1 MARFFIDRPIF
12 AWVIAIVIMLAG
24 AMSITQLPLEQYPDI
39 APPTVKIAATYTGAS
54 AKTVEDSVTQVIE
67 QQMTGI
73 DKLTYMSASSSS
85 AGSASINLTFE
96 AGTDPDVAQ
105 MQVQNKLQ
113 QVESRLPAS
122 VQSEGLTVTK
132 GGSDFLMIAALAS
145 DNPSVTGTQIGDY
158 ISSTLLDSISR
169 IDGVGEVKTLGS
181 GYAMRIWLDP
191 ALLQKYALMPS
202 DVTTALEAQ
211 NTEVSA
217 GQLGALP
224 AVASQQLNATISARS
239 KLQTAE
245 EFRNVVVKST
255 STGAVVLLG
264 DVATVEL
271 GSDSYDV
278 NSALNGKPAAAMGV
292 QLATGA
298 NALQVGEAVKAKLA
312 ELEPY
317 YPSEMQ
323 LKNVIAYDT
332 TPFVSLSIE
341 EVVKSLGEAI
351 VLVVLIMFL
360 FLQNFRATLIPAI
373 TVPVVLL
380 GTFGVLAVFGY
391 SINTLTMFAMVLAI
405 GLLVDDAI
413 VVVENVERVM
423 SEKGLSPLEA
433 TRQSMD
439 EITSALIGIAL
450 VLSAVFIPMA
460 FFSGSTGIIYRQFS
474 VTIVSAMVLS
484 VLVAMTLTPALCAT
498 LLKPVDGKGHGPQ
511 SGFFGWFNRS
521 FERSAAA
528 YEKLVGGILRRGG
541 RSLVIYALVVAA
553 MAVGYAKLPTS
564 FLPDED
570 QGILM
575 AQVQLPVGAT
585 DDRTQAVLKQF
596 ESYML
601 EQPEVEAM
609 ISISG
614 LGMGGNSQNSA
625 RAFIRLKDWSER
637 SGAGQD
643 SASIAQRATLALS
656 SIGDANVFVMQP
668 PAVRGLG
675 QSSGFDLQLKDLA
688 GLGHEALVAARE
700 QFIQLASQDPRLQG
714 VRSNG
719 LDDTPQ
725 LKVSIDDRKA
735 GALSLTTSDINATL
749 STALGGTYVNDFLNQ
764 GRVKK
769 VYVQGEASA
778 RMQAADLDHWF
789 VRNSNDEMVPFSSFA
804 SSSWSYGSPLLERY
818 NGSSSLEVVGD
829 PAPGVSSGV
838 AMDAVES
845 IIKQLPEG
853 ISYEWTGQ
861 SYQLRLSG
869 SQAPLLYA
877 ISVLFVFLCLAAL
890 YESWSV
896 PFSVMLVVPL
906 GVVGAV
912 LATRFSGLS
921 NDVYFQVGLLTT
933 VGLAAKNAIL
943 IVEFA
948 KHLQEQGNSLV
959 DATLIAVRQRL
970 RPILMTSLAFMFG
983 VLPLAI
989 SSGAG
994 SAGRQAIGTGVLG
1007 GMFSATVLGIF
1018 FVPLFFVMIRRRFS
1032 RVPQAQASTT
1042 TDRTGEACVAFIGR
1056 CWPFSR
1062 CWAAVSI
1069 WRLSTSARKH
1079 R

>member
-1 MARFFIDRPIF
+1 
-12 AWVIAIVIMLAG
+12 
-24 AMSITQLPLEQYPDI
+24 
-39 APPTVKIAATYTGAS
+39 
-54 AKTVEDSVTQVIE
+54 
-67 QQMTGI
+67 
-73 DKLTYMSASSSS
+73 
-85 AGSASINLTFE
+85 
-96 AGTDPDVAQ
+96 
-105 MQVQNKLQ
+105 
-113 QVESRLPAS
+113 
-122 VQSEGLTVTK
+122 
-132 GGSDFLMIAALAS
+132 
-145 DNPSVTGTQIGDY
+145 
-158 ISSTLLDSISR
+158 
-169 IDGVGEVKTLGS
+169 
-181 GYAMRIWLDP
+181 
-191 ALLQKYALMPS
+191 
-202 DVTTALEAQ
+202 
-211 NTEVSA
+211 
-217 GQLGALP
+217 
-224 AVASQQLNATISARS
+224 
-239 KLQTAE
+239 
-245 EFRNVVVKST
+245 
-255 STGAVVLLG
+255 
-264 DVATVEL
+264 
-271 GSDSYDV
+271 
-278 NSALNGKPAAAMGV
+278 
-292 QLATGA
+292 
-298 NALQVGEAVKAKLA
+298 
-312 ELEPY
+312 
-317 YPSEMQ
+317 
-323 LKNVIAYDT
+323 
-332 TPFVSLSIE
+332 
-341 EVVKSLGEAI
+341 
-351 VLVVLIMFL
+351 
-360 FLQNFRATLIPAI
+360 
-373 TVPVVLL
+373 
-380 GTFGVLAVFGY
+380 
-391 SINTLTMFAMVLAI
+391 
-405 GLLVDDAI
+405 
-413 VVVENVERVM
+413 
-423 SEKGLSPLEA
+423 
-433 TRQSMD
+433 
-439 EITSALIGIAL
+439 
-450 VLSAVFIPMA
+450 
-460 FFSGSTGIIYRQFS
+460 
-474 VTIVSAMVLS
+474 
-484 VLVAMTLTPALCAT
+484 

-511 SGFFGWFNRS
+511 SGFFGWFNHT
-521 FERSAAA
+521 FERGAQA
-528 YEKLVGGILRRGG
+528 YQRVVGKILQRSG
-541 RSLVIYALVVAA
+541 RSLMVYVLVVAA
-553 MAVGYAKLPTS
+553 MAVGYTKLPTS

-575 AQVQLPVGAT
+575 AQMQLPVGAT

-596 ESYML
+596 ESYIL
-601 EQPEVEAM
+601 QQPEVEAM

-614 LGMGGNSQNSA
+614 MGMGGNSQNSA

-637 SGAGQD
+637 TGAGQD
-643 SASIAQRATLALS
+643 SASIAQRATQALS
-656 SIGDANVFVMQP
+656 SIGDADVFVMQP

-675 QSSGFDLQLKDLA
+675 QSSGFDLQLKDVA

-700 QFIQLASQDPRLQG
+700 QLIELAKQDPRLQG

-725 LKVSIDDRKA
+725 LKVTIDDRKA
-735 GALSLTTSDINATL
+735 GALSLTTSDINTTL
-749 STALGGTYVNDFLNQ
+749 STALGGSYVNDFLNQ

-769 VYVQGEASA
+769 VYVQGQASS
-778 RMQAADLDHWF
+778 RMQADDLDHWF

-804 SSSWSYGSPLLERY
+804 SSSWTSGSPLLERY

-948 KHLQEQGNSLV
+948 KHLQEQGNSLI

-1018 FVPLFFVMIRRRFS
+1018 FVPLFFVLIRRRFS
-1032 RVPQAQASTT
+1032 RVSTPT
-1042 TDRTGEACVAFIGR
+1042 TDRTGEA
-1056 CWPFSR
+1056 
-1062 CWAAVSI
+1062 
-1069 WRLSTSARKH
+1069 
-1079 R
+1079 

>member
-1 MARFFIDRPIF
+1 VAHFFIDRPIF
-12 AWVIAIVIMLAG
+12 AWVIAIVIMLG
-24 AMSITQLPLEQYPDI
+24 GSLSISQLPLEQYPDI
-39 APPTVKIAATYTGAS
+39 APPTVKISATYTGAS

-67 QQMTGI
+67 QQMKGL
-73 DKLTYMSASSSS
+73 DNLTYMSASSSS
-85 AGSASINLTFE
+85 AGSASISLTFT

-113 QVESRLPAS
+113 QAESRLPQS

-132 GGSDFLMIAALAS
+132 GGSDFLMIVALAS
-145 DNPSVTGTQIGDY
+145 DDPSVTGTQIGDY
-158 ISSTLLDSISR
+158 ISTTLLDSISR
-169 IDGVGEVKTLGS
+169 IDGVGDVQTLGS

-191 ALLQKYALMPS
+191 ALLEKYALMPS
-202 DVTTALEAQ
+202 DISSALEAQ

-224 AVASQQLNATISARS
+224 AIKGQQLNATISARS
-239 KLQTAE
+239 KLQTVD
-245 EFRNVVVKST
+245 EFRKVVVKSN
-255 STGAVVLLG
+255 SDGAVVLLG
-264 DVATVEL
+264 DVATLEL
-271 GSDSYDV
+271 GSESYDI
-278 NSALNGKPAAAMGV
+278 STALNGKPAAAMGV
-292 QLATGA
+292 QLAAGA
-298 NALQVGEAVKAKLA
+298 NALNVGKAVKAKLK
-312 ELEPY
+312 EMEPF
-317 YPSEMQ
+317 YPTEMQ

-360 FLQNFRATLIPAI
+360 FLQSLRATLIPAI

-380 GTFGVLAVFGY
+380 GTFGVLALFGY

-413 VVVENVERVM
+413 VVVENVERLM
-423 SEKGLSPLEA
+423 GEGLSPVAA
-433 TRQSMD
+433 TRQSMR
-439 EITSALIGIAL
+439 EISGALVGITL

-460 FFSGSTGIIYRQFS
+460 FFGGSTGIIYRQFS

-498 LLKPVDGKGHGPQ
+498 LLKARNGKGHGAQ
-511 SGFFGWFNRS
+511 HGFFGWFNRT
-521 FERSAAA
+521 FERASAG
-528 YEKLVGGILRRGG
+528 YERWVGVVLRRWG
-541 RSLVIYALVVAA
+541 RSLLLYGLVLVV
-553 MAVGYAKLPTS
+553 MAVGYVSLATS

-570 QGILM
+570 QGILL
-575 AQVQLPVGAT
+575 AQIQLPVGAT
-585 DDRTQAVLKQF
+585 DSRTQAVIKQF
-596 ESYML
+596 EDYIL
-601 EQPEVEAM
+601 QQPEVEAM

-614 LGMGGNSQNSA
+614 LGMGGNSQNTA

-637 SGAGQD
+637 GGSGQGA
-643 SASIAQRATLALS
+643 AAIAQRATLALS
-656 SIGDANVFVMQP
+656 SIGDADAFVMQP
-668 PAVRGLG
+668 PTVRGLG
-675 QSSGFDLQLKDLA
+675 QSSGFDLQLKDLG
-688 GLGHEALVAARE
+688 GLGHDALVAARE
-700 QFIQLASQDPRLQG
+700 QFLELARKDARLLG

-719 LDDTPQ
+719 LDDAPQ

-735 GALSLTTSDINATL
+735 GALSLSTSDINSTL
-749 STALGGTYVNDFLNQ
+749 ATALGGTYVNDFLNQ

-769 VYVQGEASA
+769 VYVQGQASS

-789 VRNSNDEMVPFSSFA
+789 VRNSNNEMVPFSSFA
-804 SSSWSYGSPLLERY
+804 SSTWGYGSPLLERY
-818 NGSSSLEVVGD
+818 NGNASLEIVGD
-829 PAPGVSSGV
+829 PAPGVSSGD
-838 AMDAVES
+838 AMAAVEA
-845 IIKQLPEG
+845 IVRQLPQG
-853 ISYEWTGQ
+853 IGYEWTGQ

-869 SQAPLLYA
+869 SQAPLLYG

-896 PFSVMLVVPL
+896 PFSVILVVPL
-906 GVVGAV
+906 GVIGAV
-912 LATRFSGLS
+912 LATRVAGLS

-948 KHLQEQGNSLV
+948 KHLQEQGSSV
-959 DATLIAVRQRL
+959 IDATLVAVRQRL

-983 VLPLAI
+983 VLPLAL
-989 SSGAG
+989 STGAG

-1018 FVPLFFVMIRRRFS
+1018 FVPLFFVLIRGRFG
-1032 RVPQAQASTT
+1032 RVRSANQSAP
-1042 TDRTGEACVAFIGR
+1042 TGDA
-1056 CWPFSR
+1056 
-1062 CWAAVSI
+1062 
-1069 WRLSTSARKH
+1069 
-1079 R
+1079 

>member
-24 AMSITQLPLEQYPDI
+24 ALSITQLPLEQYPDI

-113 QVESRLPAS
+113 QVESRLPSS

-169 IDGVGEVKTLGS
+169 IDGVGEVKAMGS

-191 ALLQKYALMPS
+191 ALLQKYSLMPS

-224 AVASQQLNATISARS
+224 AVASQQLNATITARS

-245 EFRNVVVKST
+245 EFRNVVVKSN
-255 STGAVVLLG
+255 SAGAVVLLG
-264 DVATVEL
+264 EVATVEL

-278 NSALNGKPAAAMGV
+278 NSALNGKPSAAMGV

-298 NALQVGEAVKAKLA
+298 NALEVGEAVKAKLA

-380 GTFGVLAVFGY
+380 GTFGVLAMFGY

-498 LLKPVDGKGHGPQ
+498 LLKPVDPNGHGPQ
-511 SGFFGWFNRS
+511 TGFFGWFNRT
-521 FERSAAA
+521 FERGAQA
-528 YEKLVGGILRRGG
+528 YQRVVGKILQRSG
-541 RSLVIYALVVAA
+541 RSLMVYVLVVAA
-553 MAVGYAKLPTS
+553 MAVGYTKLPSS

-575 AQVQLPVGAT
+575 AQMQLPVGAT

-596 ESYML
+596 ESYIL
-601 EQPEVEAM
+601 QQPEVEAM

-614 LGMGGNSQNSA
+614 MGMGGNSQNSA

-637 SGAGQD
+637 TGAGQD
-643 SASIAQRATLALS
+643 SASIAQRATQALS
-656 SIGDANVFVMQP
+656 SIGDADVFVMQP

-675 QSSGFDLQLKDLA
+675 QSSGFDLQLKDVA

-700 QFIQLASQDPRLQG
+700 QLIELARQDPRLQG

-725 LKVSIDDRKA
+725 LKVTIDDRKA
-735 GALSLTTSDINATL
+735 GALSLTTSDINTTL
-749 STALGGTYVNDFLNQ
+749 STALGGSYVNDFLNQ

-769 VYVQGEASA
+769 VYVQGQASS
-778 RMQAADLDHWF
+778 RMQADDLDHWF

-804 SSSWSYGSPLLERY
+804 SSSWTSGSPLLERY

-948 KHLQEQGNSLV
+948 KHLQEQGNSLI

-983 VLPLAI
+983 VLPLAM

-1018 FVPLFFVMIRRRFS
+1018 FVPLFFVLIRRRFS
-1032 RVPQAQASTT
+1032 RVSTPT
-1042 TDRTGEACVAFIGR
+1042 TDRTGEA
-1056 CWPFSR
+1056 
-1062 CWAAVSI
+1062 
-1069 WRLSTSARKH
+1069 
-1079 R
+1079 

>member
-869 SQAPLLYA
+869 SQAPLLYG

-983 VLPLAI
+983 VLPLAF

-1042 TDRTGEACVAFIGR
+1042 TDRTGEA
-1056 CWPFSR
+1056 
-1062 CWAAVSI
+1062 
-1069 WRLSTSARKH
+1069 
-1079 R
+1079 

>member
-24 AMSITQLPLEQYPDI
+24 ALSISQLPLEQYPDI
-39 APPTVKIAATYTGAS
+39 APPTVRISATYTGAS

-67 QQMTGI
+67 QQMKGL
-73 DKLTYMSASSSS
+73 DNLTYMSASSSS
-85 AGSASINLTFE
+85 AGSASINLTFT
-96 AGTDPDVAQ
+96 AGTNPDVAQ

-113 QVESRLPAS
+113 QAESRLPQS

-145 DNPSVTGTQIGDY
+145 DNESVTGTQIGDY
-158 ISSTLLDSISR
+158 ISSTLLDQISR
-169 IDGVGEVKTLGS
+169 IDGVGDVQTLGS

-191 ALLQKYALMPS
+191 ALLEKYALMPS
-202 DVTTALEAQ
+202 DISSALGAQ

-224 AVASQQLNATISARS
+224 AVAGQQLNATISARS

-255 STGAVVLLG
+255 SDGAVVLLG
-264 DVATVEL
+264 DVARVEL
-271 GSDSYDV
+271 GSESYDIS
-278 NSALNGKPAAAMGV
+278 SALNGKPAAAMGV
-292 QLATGA
+292 QLAAGA
-298 NALQVGEAVKAKLA
+298 NALEVGEAVKAKLKA
-312 ELEPY
+312 LEPF
-317 YPSEMQ
+317 YPTEMQ

-360 FLQNFRATLIPAI
+360 FLQNLRATLIPAI

-380 GTFGVLAVFGY
+380 GTFGVLALFGY

-423 SEKGLSPLEA
+423 GEQGLSALAA

-439 EITSALIGIAL
+439 EITSALVGIAL

-460 FFSGSTGIIYRQFS
+460 FFGGSTGIIYRQFS

-498 LLKPVDGKGHGPQ
+498 LLKPSDAQGHGAQ
-511 SGFFGWFNRS
+511 RGFFGWFNRT
-521 FERSAAA
+521 FERGAEA
-528 YEKLVGGILRRGG
+528 YKGWVGAIFQRGRASLLVYG
-541 RSLVIYALVVAA
+541 LVVLA
-553 MAVGYAKLPTS
+553 MAAGYFSLPTS

-585 DDRTQAVLKQF
+585 DSRTQAVVKQF
-596 ESYML
+596 ESYIL
-601 EQPEVEAM
+601 EQPEVEAL

-614 LGMGGNSQNSA
+614 LGMNGNSQNAA

-643 SASIAQRATLALS
+643 SASIAQRATIALS

-675 QSSGFDLQLKDLA
+675 QSSGFDVQLKDLG
-688 GLGHEALVAARE
+688 GLGHDALVAARE
-700 QFIQLASQDPRLQG
+700 KFIELANKDPRLLG

-719 LDDTPQ
+719 LDDSPQ

-735 GALSLTTSDINATL
+735 GALNLSTSDINTTL

-769 VYVQGEASA
+769 VYVQGEASS
-778 RMQAADLDHWF
+778 RMQAVDLEHWF
-789 VRNSNDEMVPFSSFA
+789 VRNSNNEMVPFSSFA

-818 NGSSSLEVVGD
+818 NGNASLEVVGD

-838 AMDAVES
+838 AMDAVEA

-853 ISYEWTGQ
+853 IGYEWTGQ

-869 SQAPLLYA
+869 SQAPLLYG

-948 KHLQEQGNSLV
+948 KHLQEQGNSLRE
-959 DATLIAVRQRL
+959 ATLIAVRQRL

-983 VLPLAI
+983 VLPLAL

-1007 GMFSATVLGIF
+1007 GMFTATVLGIF
-1018 FVPLFFVMIRRRFS
+1018 FVPLFFVQIRRRFG
-1032 RVPQAQASTT
+1032 RVSTASTSVQSAQ
-1042 TDRTGEACVAFIGR
+1042 TGDA
-1056 CWPFSR
+1056 
-1062 CWAAVSI
+1062 
-1069 WRLSTSARKH
+1069 
-1079 R
+1079 

>member
-24 AMSITQLPLEQYPDI
+24 AMSISQLPLEQYPDI
-39 APPTVKIAATYTGAS
+39 APPTVRISATYTGAS
-54 AKTVEDSVTQVIE
+54 AKTVEDSVTQIIE
-67 QQMTGI
+67 QQMTGL

-85 AGSASINLTFE
+85 AGSASISLTFD

-158 ISSTLLDSISR
+158 ISSTLLDSIAR
-169 IDGVGEVKTLGS
+169 IDGVGEVQTLGS

-191 ALLQKYALMPS
+191 ALLEKYALMPS
-202 DVTTALEAQ
+202 DVITALEEQ

-224 AVASQQLNATISARS
+224 AVAKQQLNATISARS

-245 EFRNVVVKST
+245 EFRNVLVKSD

-264 DVATVEL
+264 EVARIEL

-298 NALQVGEAVKAKLA
+298 NALKVGEVVKARLA
-312 ELEPY
+312 ELQPF

-360 FLQNFRATLIPAI
+360 FLQNVRATLIPAI

-380 GTFGVLAVFGY
+380 GTFGVLALFGY

-423 SEKGLSPLEA
+423 SEEGLSPLEA
-433 TRQSMD
+433 TRKSMA
-439 EITSALIGIAL
+439 EITSALVGIAL

-460 FFSGSTGIIYRQFS
+460 FFGGSTGIIYRQFS

-498 LLKPVDGKGHGPQ
+498 LLKPSDAKGHAAA
-511 SGFFGWFNRS
+511 SGFFGGFNRT
-521 FERSAAA
+521 FERSAEA
-528 YEKLVGGILRRGG
+528 YQKGVGGIVRRGG
-541 RSLVIYALVVAA
+541 RSLVVYLLVIAA
-553 MAVGYAKLPTS
+553 MAAGYASLPTS

-596 ESYML
+596 EGYML
-601 EQPEVEAM
+601 EQPEVEAL

-637 SGAGQD
+637 TGAGQD
-643 SASIAQRATLALS
+643 AASIAQRATEALS

-688 GLGHEALVAARE
+688 GLGHDALVAARE
-700 QFIQLASQDPRLQG
+700 QFIELAQKDPRLQG

-725 LKVSIDDRKA
+725 LKVNIDDRKA
-735 GALSLTTSDINATL
+735 GALSLSTSDINATL

-769 VYVQGEASA
+769 VYVQGEATA

-804 SSSWSYGSPLLERY
+804 STSWSYGSPLLERY

-845 IIKQLPEG
+845 IIQQLPEG
-853 ISYEWTGQ
+853 IGYEWTGQ

-869 SQAPLLYA
+869 SQAPLLYG

-948 KHLQEQGNSLV
+948 KHLHEQGNSLIE
-959 DATLIAVRQRL
+959 ATLIAVRQRL

-983 VLPLAI
+983 VLPLAL
-989 SSGAG
+989 STGAG
-994 SAGRQAIGTGVLG
+994 SAGRRAIGTGVLG
-1007 GMFSATVLGIF
+1007 GMFSATLLGIF
-1018 FVPLFFVMIRRRFS
+1018 FVPLFFVLIRRRFS
-1032 RVPQAQASTT
+1032 RV
-1042 TDRTGEACVAFIGR
+1042 RTPDPKGDA
-1056 CWPFSR
+1056 
-1062 CWAAVSI
+1062 
-1069 WRLSTSARKH
+1069 
-1079 R
+1079 

>member
-24 AMSITQLPLEQYPDI
+24 AMSISQLPLEQYPDI
-39 APPTVKIAATYTGAS
+39 APPTVRISATYTGAS
-54 AKTVEDSVTQVIE
+54 AKTVEDSVTQIIE
-67 QQMTGI
+67 QQMTGL

-85 AGSASINLTFE
+85 AGSASISLTFD

-145 DNPSVTGTQIGDY
+145 DNPGVTGTQIGDY
-158 ISSTLLDSISR
+158 ISSTLLDSIAR
-169 IDGVGEVKTLGS
+169 IDGVGEVQTLGS

-191 ALLQKYALMPS
+191 ALLEKYALMPS
-202 DVTTALEAQ
+202 DVITALEAQ

-224 AVASQQLNATISARS
+224 AVAKQQLNATISARS

-245 EFRNVVVKST
+245 EFRNVLVKSDI
-255 STGAVVLLG
+255 TGAVVLLG
-264 DVATVEL
+264 EVARVEL

-298 NALQVGEAVKAKLA
+298 NALKVGEAVKARLA
-312 ELEPY
+312 ELQPF

-360 FLQNFRATLIPAI
+360 FLQNVRATLIPAI

-380 GTFGVLAVFGY
+380 GTFGVLALFGY

-423 SEKGLSPLEA
+423 SEEGLSPLEA
-433 TRQSMD
+433 TRQSMA
-439 EITSALIGIAL
+439 EITSALVGIAL

-460 FFSGSTGIIYRQFS
+460 FFGGSTGIIYRQFS

-498 LLKPVDGKGHGPQ
+498 LLKPSDATGHAAA
-511 SGFFGWFNRS
+511 SGFFGGFNRT
-521 FERSAAA
+521 FERSAEA
-528 YEKLVGGILRRGG
+528 YQKGVGGIVRRGG
-541 RSLVIYALVVAA
+541 RSLVVYLLVIAA
-553 MAVGYAKLPTS
+553 MAAGYASLPTS

-596 ESYML
+596 EGYML
-601 EQPEVEAM
+601 EQPEVEAL

-637 SGAGQD
+637 TGAGQD
-643 SASIAQRATLALS
+643 AASIAQRATEALS

-688 GLGHEALVAARE
+688 GLGHDALVAARE
-700 QFIQLASQDPRLQG
+700 QFIELAQKDPRLQG

-725 LKVSIDDRKA
+725 LKVNIDDRKA
-735 GALSLTTSDINATL
+735 GALSLSTSDINATL

-769 VYVQGEASA
+769 VYVQGEATA

-804 SSSWSYGSPLLERY
+804 STSWSYGSPLLERY

-845 IIKQLPEG
+845 IIRQLPEG
-853 ISYEWTGQ
+853 IGYEWTGQ

-869 SQAPLLYA
+869 SQAPLLYG

-948 KHLQEQGNSLV
+948 KHLHEQGNSLIE
-959 DATLIAVRQRL
+959 ATLIAVRQRL

-983 VLPLAI
+983 VLPLAL
-989 SSGAG
+989 STGAG
-994 SAGRQAIGTGVLG
+994 SAGRRAIGTGVLG
-1007 GMFSATVLGIF
+1007 GMFSATLLGIF
-1018 FVPLFFVMIRRRFS
+1018 FVPLFFVLIRRRFS
-1032 RVPQAQASTT
+1032 RV
-1042 TDRTGEACVAFIGR
+1042 RTPDQKGDA
-1056 CWPFSR
+1056 
-1062 CWAAVSI
+1062 
-1069 WRLSTSARKH
+1069 
-1079 R
+1079 

>member
-181 GYAMRIWLDP
+181 GYAMRIWLNP

-498 LLKPVDGKGHGPQ
+498 LLKPVDGKDHGPQ

-1042 TDRTGEACVAFIGR
+1042 TDHTGEA
-1056 CWPFSR
+1056 
-1062 CWAAVSI
+1062 
-1069 WRLSTSARKH
+1069 
-1079 R
+1079 

>member
-24 AMSITQLPLEQYPDI
+24 AMSISQLPLEQYPDI
-39 APPTVKIAATYTGAS
+39 APPTVRISATYTGAS
-54 AKTVEDSVTQVIE
+54 AKTVEDSVTQIIE
-67 QQMTGI
+67 QQMTGL

-85 AGSASINLTFE
+85 AGSASISLTFD

-158 ISSTLLDSISR
+158 ISSTLLDSIAR
-169 IDGVGEVKTLGS
+169 IDGVGEVQTLGS

-191 ALLQKYALMPS
+191 ALLEKYALMPS
-202 DVTTALEAQ
+202 DVITALEAQ

-224 AVASQQLNATISARS
+224 AVAKQQLNATISARS

-245 EFRNVVVKST
+245 EFRNVLVKSD

-264 DVATVEL
+264 EVARVEL

-298 NALQVGEAVKAKLA
+298 NALKVGEAVKARLA
-312 ELEPY
+312 ELQPF

-360 FLQNFRATLIPAI
+360 FLQNVRATLIPAI

-380 GTFGVLAVFGY
+380 GTFGVLALFGY

-423 SEKGLSPLEA
+423 SEEGLSPLEA
-433 TRQSMD
+433 TRKSMA
-439 EITSALIGIAL
+439 EITSALVGIAL

-460 FFSGSTGIIYRQFS
+460 FFGGSTGIIYRQFS

-498 LLKPVDGKGHGPQ
+498 LLKPSDATGHAAA
-511 SGFFGWFNRS
+511 SGFFGGFNRT
-521 FERSAAA
+521 FERSAEA
-528 YEKLVGGILRRGG
+528 YQKGVGVIVRRGG
-541 RSLVIYALVVAA
+541 RSLVVYLLVIAA
-553 MAVGYAKLPTS
+553 MAAGYSSLPTS

-596 ESYML
+596 EGYML
-601 EQPEVEAM
+601 EQPEVEAL

-637 SGAGQD
+637 TGAGQD
-643 SASIAQRATLALS
+643 AASIAQRATEALS

-688 GLGHEALVAARE
+688 GLGHDALVAARE
-700 QFIQLASQDPRLQG
+700 QFIELAQKDPRLQG

-725 LKVSIDDRKA
+725 LKVNIDDRKA
-735 GALSLTTSDINATL
+735 GALSLSTSDINATL

-769 VYVQGEASA
+769 VYVQGEATA

-804 SSSWSYGSPLLERY
+804 STSWSYGSPLLERY

-845 IIKQLPEG
+845 IIRQLPEG
-853 ISYEWTGQ
+853 IGYEWTGQ

-869 SQAPLLYA
+869 SQAPLLYG
-877 ISVLFVFLCLAAL
+877 ISVLFAFLCLAAL

-948 KHLQEQGNSLV
+948 KHLHEQGNSLIE
-959 DATLIAVRQRL
+959 ATLIAVRQRL

-983 VLPLAI
+983 VLPL
-989 SSGAG
+989 SLSTGAG
-994 SAGRQAIGTGVLG
+994 SAGRRAIGTGVLG
-1007 GMFSATVLGIF
+1007 GMFSATLLGIF
-1018 FVPLFFVMIRRRFS
+1018 FVPLFFVLIRRRFS
-1032 RVPQAQASTT
+1032 RV
-1042 TDRTGEACVAFIGR
+1042 RTPDPKGDA
-1056 CWPFSR
+1056 
-1062 CWAAVSI
+1062 
-1069 WRLSTSARKH
+1069 
-1079 R
+1079 

>member
-1 MARFFIDRPIF
+1 MP
-12 AWVIAIVIMLAG
+12 
-24 AMSITQLPLEQYPDI
+24 Q
-39 APPTVKIAATYTGAS
+39 
-54 AKTVEDSVTQVIE
+54 
-67 QQMTGI
+67 
-73 DKLTYMSASSSS
+73 
-85 AGSASINLTFE
+85 
-96 AGTDPDVAQ
+96 
-105 MQVQNKLQ
+105 
-113 QVESRLPAS
+113 S

-145 DNPSVTGTQIGDY
+145 DNPTVTGTQIGDY

-169 IDGVGEVKTLGS
+169 IDGVGEVQTLGS

-191 ALLQKYALMPS
+191 ALLEKYALMPS
-202 DVTTALEAQ
+202 DVSTALEAQ

-224 AVASQQLNATISARS
+224 AAKGQQLNATITARS

-255 STGAVVLLG
+255 SDGAVVLLG

-271 GSDSYDV
+271 GSESYDV

-292 QLATGA
+292 QLAAGA
-298 NALQVGEAVKAKLA
+298 NALKVGEAVKAKLK
-312 ELEPY
+312 ELEPF
-317 YPSEMQ
+317 YPTEMQ

-360 FLQNFRATLIPAI
+360 FLQNLRATLIPAI

-380 GTFGVLAVFGY
+380 GTFGVLALFGY

-423 SEKGLSPLEA
+423 DEEGLSALEA
-433 TRQSMD
+433 TRKSMA
-439 EITSALIGIAL
+439 EITSALVGIAL

-460 FFSGSTGIIYRQFS
+460 FFGGSTGIIYRQFS

-498 LLKPVDGKGHGPQ
+498 MLKPSDAHGTQ
-511 SGFFGWFNRS
+511 RGFFGAFNRG
-521 FERSAAA
+521 FERCSAR
-528 YEKLVGGILRRGG
+528 YEGWVGAVLQRG
-541 RSLVIYALVVAA
+541 RSSLLVYALVAVA
-553 MAVGYAKLPTS
+553 MAVGYASLPTS

-575 AQVQLPVGAT
+575 AQIQLPVGAT
-585 DDRTQAVLKQF
+585 DSRTQAVMTQF
-596 ESYML
+596 EAYML
-601 EQPEVEAM
+601 KQPEVEAM

-614 LGMGGNSQNSA
+614 LGMGGNSQNTA

-637 SGAGQD
+637 SASGQD
-643 SASIAQRATLALS
+643 AASIAQRATVALS
-656 SIGDANVFVMQP
+656 SIGDADVFVMQP

-675 QSSGFDLQLKDLA
+675 QSSGFDLQLKDLG
-688 GLGHEALVAARE
+688 GLGHDALVAARE
-700 QFIQLASQDPRLQG
+700 QFIEQAKKDPRLLG

-719 LDDTPQ
+719 LDDSPQ
-725 LKVSIDDRKA
+725 LKVTIDDRKA
-735 GALSLTTSDINATL
+735 GALSLSTSDINSTL
-749 STALGGTYVNDFLNQ
+749 STALGGSYVNDFLNQ

-769 VYVQGEASA
+769 VYVQGAADA

-818 NGSSSLEVVGD
+818 NGSASVEVVGD
-829 PAPGVSSGV
+829 PAPGVSSGD
-838 AMDAVES
+838 AMDAVEA
-845 IIKQLPEG
+845 IAKQLPQG
-853 ISYEWTGQ
+853 IGYEWTGQ

-869 SQAPLLYA
+869 SQAPLLYGV
-877 ISVLFVFLCLAAL
+877 SVLFVFLCLAAL

-896 PFSVMLVVPL
+896 PFSVILVVPL

-912 LATRFSGLS
+912 LATRFTGLS

-948 KHLQEQGNSLV
+948 KHLQEQGNSLR
-959 DATLIAVRQRL
+959 DAILTAVRQRL

-994 SAGRQAIGTGVLG
+994 SAGRRAIGTGVLG
-1007 GMFSATVLGIF
+1007 GMFSATLLGIF
-1018 FVPLFFVMIRRRFS
+1018 FVPLFFVLIRRRFG
-1032 RVPQAQASTT
+1032 RVSTATLSAQKGDA
-1042 TDRTGEACVAFIGR
+1042 
-1056 CWPFSR
+1056 
-1062 CWAAVSI
+1062 
-1069 WRLSTSARKH
+1069 
-1079 R
+1079 

>member
-24 AMSITQLPLEQYPDI
+24 ALSISQLPLEQYPDI
-39 APPTVKIAATYTGAS
+39 APPTVRISATYTGAS

-67 QQMTGI
+67 QQMKGL
-73 DKLTYMSASSSS
+73 DNLTYMSASSSS
-85 AGSASINLTFE
+85 AGSASINLTFT
-96 AGTDPDVAQ
+96 AGTNPDVAQ

-113 QVESRLPAS
+113 QAESRLPQS

-145 DNPSVTGTQIGDY
+145 DNESVTGTQIGDY
-158 ISSTLLDSISR
+158 ISSTLLDQISR
-169 IDGVGEVKTLGS
+169 IDGVGDVQTLGS

-191 ALLQKYALMPS
+191 ALLEKYALMPS
-202 DVTTALEAQ
+202 DISSALGAQ

-224 AVASQQLNATISARS
+224 AVAGQQLNATISARS

-255 STGAVVLLG
+255 SDGAVVLLG
-264 DVATVEL
+264 DVARVEL
-271 GSDSYDV
+271 GSESYDIS
-278 NSALNGKPAAAMGV
+278 SALNGKPAAAMGV
-292 QLATGA
+292 QLAAGA
-298 NALQVGEAVKAKLA
+298 NALEVGEAVKAKLKA
-312 ELEPY
+312 LEPF
-317 YPSEMQ
+317 YPTEMQ

-360 FLQNFRATLIPAI
+360 FLQNLRATLIPAI

-380 GTFGVLAVFGY
+380 GTFGVLALFGY

-423 SEKGLSPLEA
+423 GEQGLSALAA

-439 EITSALIGIAL
+439 EITSALVGIAL

-460 FFSGSTGIIYRQFS
+460 FFGGSTGIIYRQFS

-498 LLKPVDGKGHGPQ
+498 LLKPSDAQGHGAQ
-511 SGFFGWFNRS
+511 RGFFGWFNRT
-521 FERSAAA
+521 FERGAEA
-528 YEKLVGGILRRGG
+528 YKGWVGAIFQRGRASLLVYG
-541 RSLVIYALVVAA
+541 LVVLA
-553 MAVGYAKLPTS
+553 MAAGYFSLPTS

-585 DDRTQAVLKQF
+585 DSRTQAVVKQF
-596 ESYML
+596 ESYIL
-601 EQPEVEAM
+601 EQPEVEAL

-614 LGMGGNSQNSA
+614 LGMNGNSQNAA

-643 SASIAQRATLALS
+643 SASIAQRATIALS

-675 QSSGFDLQLKDLA
+675 QSSGFDVQLKDLG
-688 GLGHEALVAARE
+688 GLGHDALVAARE
-700 QFIQLASQDPRLQG
+700 KFIELANKDPRLLG

-719 LDDTPQ
+719 LDDSPQ

-735 GALSLTTSDINATL
+735 GALNLSTSDINTTL

-769 VYVQGEASA
+769 VYVQGEASS
-778 RMQAADLDHWF
+778 RMQAVDLEHWF
-789 VRNSNDEMVPFSSFA
+789 VRNSNNEMVPFSSFA

-818 NGSSSLEVVGD
+818 NGNASLEVVGD

-838 AMDAVES
+838 AMDAVEA

-853 ISYEWTGQ
+853 IGYEWTGQ

-869 SQAPLLYA
+869 SQAPLLYG

-948 KHLQEQGNSLV
+948 KHLQEQGNSLRE
-959 DATLIAVRQRL
+959 ATLIAVRQRL

-983 VLPLAI
+983 VLPLAL

-1007 GMFSATVLGIF
+1007 GMFTATVLGIF
-1018 FVPLFFVMIRRRFS
+1018 FVPLFFVQIRRRFG
-1032 RVPQAQASTT
+1032 RVSAASTSVQSAQ
-1042 TDRTGEACVAFIGR
+1042 TGDA
-1056 CWPFSR
+1056 
-1062 CWAAVSI
+1062 
-1069 WRLSTSARKH
+1069 
-1079 R
+1079 

>member
-24 AMSITQLPLEQYPDI
+24 ALSITQLPLEQYPDI

-113 QVESRLPAS
+113 QVESRLPSS

-169 IDGVGEVKTLGS
+169 IDGVGEVKAMGS

-191 ALLQKYALMPS
+191 ALLQKYSLMPS

-224 AVASQQLNATISARS
+224 AVASQQLNATITARS

-245 EFRNVVVKST
+245 EFRNVVVKSN
-255 STGAVVLLG
+255 SAGAVVLLG
-264 DVATVEL
+264 EVATVEL

-278 NSALNGKPAAAMGV
+278 NSALNGKPSAAMGV

-298 NALQVGEAVKAKLA
+298 NALEVGEAVKAKLA

-380 GTFGVLAVFGY
+380 GTFGVLAMFGY

-498 LLKPVDGKGHGPQ
+498 LLKPVDPNGHGPQ
-511 SGFFGWFNRS
+511 TGFFGWFNRT
-521 FERSAAA
+521 FERGAQA
-528 YEKLVGGILRRGG
+528 YQRVVGKILQRSG
-541 RSLVIYALVVAA
+541 RSLMVYVLVVAA
-553 MAVGYAKLPTS
+553 MAVGYTKLPTS

-575 AQVQLPVGAT
+575 AQMQLPVGAT

-596 ESYML
+596 ESYIL
-601 EQPEVEAM
+601 QQPEVEAM

-614 LGMGGNSQNSA
+614 MGMGGNSQNSA

-637 SGAGQD
+637 TGAGQD
-643 SASIAQRATLALS
+643 SASIAQRATQALS
-656 SIGDANVFVMQP
+656 SIGDADVFVMQP

-675 QSSGFDLQLKDLA
+675 QSSGFDLQLKDVA

-700 QFIQLASQDPRLQG
+700 QLIELAKQDPRLQG

-725 LKVSIDDRKA
+725 LKVTIDDRKA
-735 GALSLTTSDINATL
+735 GALSLTTSDINTTL
-749 STALGGTYVNDFLNQ
+749 STALGGSYVNDFLNQ

-769 VYVQGEASA
+769 VYVQGQASS
-778 RMQAADLDHWF
+778 RMQADDLDHWF

-804 SSSWSYGSPLLERY
+804 SSSWTSGSPLLERY

-948 KHLQEQGNSLV
+948 KHLQEQGNSLI

-983 VLPLAI
+983 VLPLAM

-1018 FVPLFFVMIRRRFS
+1018 FVPLFFVLIRRRFS
-1032 RVPQAQASTT
+1032 RVSTPT
-1042 TDRTGEACVAFIGR
+1042 TDRTGEA
-1056 CWPFSR
+1056 
-1062 CWAAVSI
+1062 
-1069 WRLSTSARKH
+1069 
-1079 R
+1079 

>member
-24 AMSITQLPLEQYPDI
+24 ALSISQLPLEQYPDI
-39 APPTVKIAATYTGAS
+39 APPTVRISATYTGAS
-54 AKTVEDSVTQVIE
+54 GKTVEDSVTQVIE
-67 QQMTGI
+67 QQMTGL
-73 DKLTYMSASSSS
+73 DNLTYMSASSSS
-85 AGSASINLTFE
+85 AGSASINLTFD

-113 QVESRLPAS
+113 QVESRLPQS

-132 GGSDFLMIAALAS
+132 GGSDFLMIAALTS

-169 IDGVGEVKTLGS
+169 IDGVGEVQTLGS

-191 ALLQKYALMPS
+191 ALLEKYALMPS
-202 DVTTALEAQ
+202 DISSALEAQ

-224 AVASQQLNATISARS
+224 AVAQQQLNATISARS
-239 KLQTAE
+239 KLQTAQ
-245 EFRNVVVKST
+245 EFRNVVVKS
-255 STGAVVLLG
+255 SSDGAVVLLG
-264 DVATVEL
+264 DVAQVEL
-271 GSDSYDV
+271 GSESYDV

-292 QLATGA
+292 QLSAGA
-298 NALQVGEAVKAKLA
+298 NALEVGEAVKAKLK

-317 YPSEMQ
+317 YPTEMQ

-360 FLQNFRATLIPAI
+360 FLQNLRATLIPAI

-380 GTFGVLAVFGY
+380 GTFGVLALFGY

-423 SEKGLSPLEA
+423 GERGLSALAA
-433 TRQSMD
+433 TRQSME

-460 FFSGSTGIIYRQFS
+460 FFGGSTGIIYRQFS
-474 VTIVSAMVLS
+474 ITIVSAMVLS

-498 LLKPVDGKGHGPQ
+498 LLKPSDAQGHGDQ
-511 SGFFGWFNRS
+511 RGFFGWFNRG
-521 FERSAAA
+521 FERISDA
-528 YEKLVGGILRRGG
+528 YQGLVGGILQRGR
-541 RSLVIYALVVAA
+541 RSLLVYGLVLLA
-553 MAVGYAKLPTS
+553 MAAGYASLPTS

-575 AQVQLPVGAT
+575 AQVQLPAGAT
-585 DDRTQAVLKQF
+585 DSRTQAVMKQF
-596 ESYML
+596 ETYML
-601 EQPEVEAM
+601 EQPEVEAL
-609 ISISG
+609 ISITG
-614 LGMGGNSQNSA
+614 LGMGGNSQNTA

-637 SGAGQD
+637 LGAGQD
-643 SASIAQRATLALS
+643 SASIAQRATEALA
-656 SIGDANVFVMQP
+656 SIRDADVFVMQP

-688 GLGHEALVAARE
+688 GLGHDALVTARE
-700 QFIQLASQDPRLQG
+700 QFIELAQKDPRLLG

-735 GALSLTTSDINATL
+735 GALSLSTSDINDTL
-749 STALGGTYVNDFLNQ
+749 STALGGSYVNDFLNQ
-764 GRVKK
+764 GRIKK
-769 VYVQGEASA
+769 VYVQGQASA

-804 SSSWSYGSPLLERY
+804 SSSWRFGSPLLERY
-818 NGSSSLEVVGD
+818 NGSASLEVVGD

-838 AMDAVES
+838 AMDAVEA
-845 IIKQLPEG
+845 IIEQLPEG
-853 ISYEWTGQ
+853 IGYEWTGQ

-869 SQAPLLYA
+869 SQAPLLYGV
-877 ISVLFVFLCLAAL
+877 SVLFVFLCLAAL

-948 KHLQEQGNSLV
+948 KHLQEQGNSLRE
-959 DATLIAVRQRL
+959 ATLIAVRQRL

-1018 FVPLFFVMIRRRFS
+1018 FVPLFFVQIRRRFG
-1032 RVPQAQASTT
+1032 RVSKAPTPNQSVQ
-1042 TDRTGEACVAFIGR
+1042 TGDA
-1056 CWPFSR
+1056 
-1062 CWAAVSI
+1062 
-1069 WRLSTSARKH
+1069 
-1079 R
+1079 

>member
-24 AMSITQLPLEQYPDI
+24 ALSITQLPLEQYPDI

-113 QVESRLPAS
+113 QVESRLPSS

-169 IDGVGEVKTLGS
+169 IDGVGEVKAMGS

-191 ALLQKYALMPS
+191 ALLQKYSLMPS

-224 AVASQQLNATISARS
+224 AVASQQLNATITARS

-245 EFRNVVVKST
+245 EFRNVVVKSN
-255 STGAVVLLG
+255 SAGAVVLLG
-264 DVATVEL
+264 EVATVEL

-278 NSALNGKPAAAMGV
+278 NSALNGKPSAAMGV

-298 NALQVGEAVKAKLA
+298 NALEVGEAVKAKLA

-380 GTFGVLAVFGY
+380 GTFGVLAIFGY

-498 LLKPVDGKGHGPQ
+498 LLKPVDPNGHGPQ
-511 SGFFGWFNRS
+511 TGFFGWFNRT
-521 FERSAAA
+521 FERGAQA
-528 YEKLVGGILRRGG
+528 YQAVVGKILQRSG
-541 RSLVIYALVVAA
+541 RSLMVYVLVVAA
-553 MAVGYAKLPTS
+553 MAVGYIKLPTS

-575 AQVQLPVGAT
+575 AQMQLPVGAT

-596 ESYML
+596 ESYIL
-601 EQPEVEAM
+601 QQPEVEAM

-614 LGMGGNSQNSA
+614 MGMGGNSQNSA

-637 SGAGQD
+637 TGAGQD
-643 SASIAQRATLALS
+643 SASIAQRATQALS
-656 SIGDANVFVMQP
+656 SIGDADVFVMQP

-675 QSSGFDLQLKDLA
+675 QSSGFDLQLKDVA

-700 QFIQLASQDPRLQG
+700 QLIELAKQDPRLQG

-725 LKVSIDDRKA
+725 LKVTIDDRKA
-735 GALSLTTSDINATL
+735 GALSLTTSDINTTL
-749 STALGGTYVNDFLNQ
+749 STALGGSYVNDFLNQ

-769 VYVQGEASA
+769 VYVQGQASS
-778 RMQAADLDHWF
+778 RMQADDLDHWF

-804 SSSWSYGSPLLERY
+804 SSSWTSGSPLLERY

-948 KHLQEQGNSLV
+948 KHLQEQGNSLI

-983 VLPLAI
+983 VLPLAM

-1018 FVPLFFVMIRRRFS
+1018 FVPLFFVLIRRRFS
-1032 RVPQAQASTT
+1032 RVSTPT
-1042 TDRTGEACVAFIGR
+1042 TDRTGEA
-1056 CWPFSR
+1056 
-1062 CWAAVSI
+1062 
-1069 WRLSTSARKH
+1069 
-1079 R
+1079 

>member
-24 AMSITQLPLEQYPDI
+24 ALSITQLPLEQYPDI

-113 QVESRLPAS
+113 QVESRLPSS

-169 IDGVGEVKTLGS
+169 IDGVGEVKAMGS

-191 ALLQKYALMPS
+191 ALLQKYSLMPS

-224 AVASQQLNATISARS
+224 AVASQQLNATITARS

-245 EFRNVVVKST
+245 EFRNVVVKSN
-255 STGAVVLLG
+255 SAGAVVLLG
-264 DVATVEL
+264 EVATVEL

-278 NSALNGKPAAAMGV
+278 NSALNGKPSAAMGV

-298 NALQVGEAVKAKLA
+298 NALEVGEAVKAKLA

-380 GTFGVLAVFGY
+380 GTFGVLAMFGY

-498 LLKPVDGKGHGPQ
+498 LLKPVDPNGHGPQ
-511 SGFFGWFNRS
+511 TGFFGWFNRT
-521 FERSAAA
+521 FERGAQKYQAI
-528 YEKLVGGILRRGG
+528 VGKILQRSG
-541 RSLVIYALVVAA
+541 RSLMVYVLVVAA
-553 MAVGYAKLPTS
+553 MAVGYTKLPTS

-575 AQVQLPVGAT
+575 AQMQLPVGAT

-596 ESYML
+596 ESYIL
-601 EQPEVEAM
+601 QQPEVEAM

-614 LGMGGNSQNSA
+614 MGMGGNSQNSA

-637 SGAGQD
+637 TGAGQD
-643 SASIAQRATLALS
+643 SASIAQRATQALS
-656 SIGDANVFVMQP
+656 SIGDADVFVMQP

-675 QSSGFDLQLKDLA
+675 QSSGFDLQLKDVA

-700 QFIQLASQDPRLQG
+700 QLIELARQDPRLQG

-725 LKVSIDDRKA
+725 LKVTIDDRKA
-735 GALSLTTSDINATL
+735 GALSLTTSDINTTL
-749 STALGGTYVNDFLNQ
+749 STALGGSYVNDFLNQ

-769 VYVQGEASA
+769 VYVQGQASS
-778 RMQAADLDHWF
+778 RMQADDLDHWF

-804 SSSWSYGSPLLERY
+804 SSSWTSGSPLLERY

-948 KHLQEQGNSLV
+948 KHLQEQGNSLI

-983 VLPLAI
+983 VLPLAM

-1018 FVPLFFVMIRRRFS
+1018 FVPLFFVLIRRRFS
-1032 RVPQAQASTT
+1032 RVSTPT
-1042 TDRTGEACVAFIGR
+1042 TDRTGEA
-1056 CWPFSR
+1056 
-1062 CWAAVSI
+1062 
-1069 WRLSTSARKH
+1069 
-1079 R
+1079 